1 VLGLAAGLTA
11 CGEPLGPIT
20 ELPRELT
27 VAERQLVQSD
37 NRFAFKLFREINAQD
52 TTGGNIF
59 ISPVSVA
66 MALGMTYNGAF
77 GETRAAMERTLE
89 LDGLS
94 LADVNASYRSLI
106 DLLQGLDPE
115 VEFAVANS
123 IWYRQGVAML
133 PAFLDATRT
142 YFDARVD
149 SVDFQ
154 DPATVERI
162 NNWVSEQ
169 TRGKITEIVKAPIPA
184 NVVAHLINAIYF
196 KGDWTFQFEK
206 ARTASRPFTLADGST
221 TSVPMMSRATETPMR
236 ALFSGGLAVGDLAY
250 GGGAYRM
257 TIVLPADPDGADRLA
272 EELTQEQWDAW
283 MAGLDS
289 AEVLVSLPRF
299 TATYD
304 LEMKDV
310 LTALGMGI
318 AFGGQA
324 DFSNMVQGGGIWI
337 DKVVHKTFVD
347 VNEEGTEAAAAT
359 DVVMAESAPPSI
371 VVDRPFVFAIRERY
385 SGTILFMGKIVNPTT

>member
-1 VLGLAAGLTA
+1 
-11 CGEPLGPIT
+11 
-20 ELPRELT
+20 
-27 VAERQLVQSD
+27 
-37 NRFAFKLFREINAQD
+37 
-52 TTGGNIF
+52 
-59 ISPVSVA
+59 
-66 MALGMTYNGAF
+66 
-77 GETRAAMERTLE
+77 
-89 LDGLS
+89 
-94 LADVNASYRSLI
+94 
-106 DLLQGLDPE
+106 
-115 VEFAVANS
+115 
-123 IWYRQGVAML
+123 
-133 PAFLDATRT
+133 
-142 YFDARVD
+142 
-149 SVDFQ
+149 
-154 DPATVERI
+154 
-162 NNWVSEQ
+162 
-169 TRGKITEIVKAPIPA
+169 
-184 NVVAHLINAIYF
+184 VAHLINAIYF